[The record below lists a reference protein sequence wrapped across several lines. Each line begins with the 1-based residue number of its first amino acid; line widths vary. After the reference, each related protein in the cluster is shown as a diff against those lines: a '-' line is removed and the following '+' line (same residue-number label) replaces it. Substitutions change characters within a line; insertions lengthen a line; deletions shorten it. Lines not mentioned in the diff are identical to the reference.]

1 MSKYL
6 RELPNEEKNT
16 ILEMYSKFGIKEQAA
31 PQPAKTTTEKPKNNP
46 TQGTPACLA
55 NKNPSWDG
63 TANVWWVK
71 LPDGGFWSFGSNGV
85 YRKEGSKN
93 HGFYKCNG
101 GNIEYLNS
109 NEDFVKKIQTMLQS
123 KGFYIGQNG
132 ANGQMTPDTLIS
144 IMTIIENPQ
153 NPTPE
158 KTQKPAT
165 PPPSLKQQTPP
176 PTGTSPN
183 K

>member
-1 MSKYL
+1 MAGF
-6 RELPNEEKNT
+6 NT
-16 ILEMYSKFGIKEQAA
+16 NYRFPIYNS
-31 PQPAKTTTEKPKNNP
+31 
-46 TQGTPACLA
+46 
-55 NKNPSWDG
+55 DG
-63 TANVWWVK
+63 TVSSYNDEMADMFVFK
-71 LPDGGFWSFGSNGV
+71 DEFLTAGLWSFGSNGV
-85 YRKEGSKN
+85 YRKEGSRN

-144 IMTIIENPQ
+144 IMSIIENPQ
-153 NPTPE
+153 NPEPE

-165 PPPSLKQQTPP
+165 PPQSVKQAATTTTKTPTTPQTP
-176 PTGTSPN
+176 